1 LRHIIGVTCHT
12 FQTCKQE
19 YIRDTNNQLKSAKLL
34 LEEYNYEIILMNIE
48 DEINYL
54 GFITPFFEL
63 LLKNKEIVVNAT
75 CK

>member
-1 LRHIIGVTCHT
+1 
-12 FQTCKQE
+12 
-19 YIRDTNNQLKSAKLL
+19 LKSAKLL